1 MFQACTIQKR
11 SSMVLLFM
19 TCFVDRLEY
28 FLKTTGSKLSLNT
41 TYFFFQ
47 NKMWLTYILTSTFFI
62 FCILP
67 LAFCNY
73 VMHLNHQ
80 LFTQKYLVLFTN
92 LFCDMLKSLFLEK
105 STEGKYLS
113 YFSLKK
119 LASDWLA
126 ELIDQSGAQFLVGK
140 CLNICPPCPFQK
152 TVTLVK

>member
-1 MFQACTIQKR
+1 
-11 SSMVLLFM
+11 
-19 TCFVDRLEY
+19 
-28 FLKTTGSKLSLNT
+28 
-41 TYFFFQ
+41 
-47 NKMWLTYILTSTFFI
+47 MWLTYILTSTFFI

-80 LFTQKYLVLFTN
+80 LFRQKYLVLFTN

-113 YFSLKK
+113 CFSLKK

-140 CLNICPPCPFQK
+140 CLNICPPSMPFSKNSDFSKVKQVFHIYLFLYRTSRLCNNPLLDLYCPK
-152 TVTLVK
+152 

>member
-1 MFQACTIQKR
+1 MF
-11 SSMVLLFM
+11 LLFM

-28 FLKTTGSKLSLNT
+28 FLKTTGSKLSLNAT
-41 TYFFFQ
+41 FFFFQ

-92 LFCDMLKSLFLEK
+92 LFCDMIKSLFLEK
-105 STEGKYLS
+105 SKEDKYLS
-113 YFSLKK
+113 HFSLKK

-126 ELIDQSGAQFLVGK
+126 ELIDQSGAQLLVGK
-140 CLNICPPCPFQK
+140 CLDICPPSMPFSNK
-152 TVTLVK
+152 HEMNFIPNKHEL